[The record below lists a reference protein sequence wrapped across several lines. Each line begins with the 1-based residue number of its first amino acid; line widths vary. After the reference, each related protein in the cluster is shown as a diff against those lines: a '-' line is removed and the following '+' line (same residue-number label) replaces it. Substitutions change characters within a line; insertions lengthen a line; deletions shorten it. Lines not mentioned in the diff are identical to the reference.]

1 MTKKKKEKRRKR
13 DKIKMIKINKKM
25 TMKRRSS
32 PLSNPKEAEVL
43 CIMKSYLPHEDRWL
57 VHSMHSLDVTSL
69 HRQSLTVYTVQCT
82 PYIKAKMIAE
92 ILKRLPCPL
101 EDGFETLSPEII
113 STLKRLEIICLAKSK
128 IV

>member
-57 VHSMHSLDVTSL
+57 VHSMHSLNVTSL
-69 HRQSLTVYTVQCT
+69 HRQSLTVYTVQSMYSLYQSEDDCGD
-82 PYIKAKMIAE
+82 
-92 ILKRLPCPL
+92 L
-101 EDGFETLSPEII
+101 EATAMPPGGRI
-113 STLKRLEIICLAKSK
+113 
-128 IV
+128 